1 MKALV
6 VVDYQVDFVDGALGF
21 PGAEK
26 LEQIILD
33 KIANCRSTGGQ
44 VIFTLDTHGEEYLS
58 TAEGRKLPVPHC
70 IKGTP
75 GHALYGRVAEAVKPD
90 DIVIEKPS
98 FGSLELADLLRRLA
112 PEEVELCGLVTDICV
127 ISNADSKGGAPGK
140 PRNRRPFG
148 VLLRRPRSPRKGARS
163 NAGSSDRRYI
173 TPKGTLIAFPLDRR
187 KSH

>member
-1 MKALV
+1 M
-6 VVDYQVDFVDGALGF
+6 
-21 PGAEK
+21 
-26 LEQIILD
+26 
-33 KIANCRSTGGQ
+33 T
-44 VIFTLDTHGEEYLS
+44 FTLDTHGEEYLS

-90 DIVIEKPS
+90 DIVIEKPA

-112 PEEVELCGLVTDICV
+112 PEEAELCGLVTDICV
-127 ISNADSKGGAPGK
+127 ISNAVIAKAALPES
-140 PRNRRPFG
+140 RVTRRPFG

-173 TPKGTLIAFPLDRR
+173 TPKGTLTAFPLDRR